1 MNVYC
6 IYKVSYILFYLI
18 GWFRRRIGAYPVT
31 VSFCRTT
38 WIRYRKCFIRSM
50 TSYFD
55 HLYSYSKSRWQDKKV
70 YQVLTEFIVTDIPN
84 MAYIV
89 FIDQQKWRWLP
100 PQKVVFVL
108 SIHCL
113 SQQLE
118 STKIS
123 LKLWSMLANC
133 MKLFIWCFPLSFGS
147 FGQAVSEEKIQMWI
161 VNRWRTTERQTPS
174 YDKC

>member
-1 MNVYC
+1 MFILWYH
-6 IYKVSYILFYLI
+6 KVQKHLPNCLKIAETNIVLI
-18 GWFRRRIGAYPVT
+18 VFNGVICDVGAYPVT

-133 MKLFIWCFPLSFGS
+133 MKLFIWTAWSGFL
-147 FGQAVSEEKIQMWI
+147 AHL
-161 VNRWRTTERQTPS
+161 TERP
-174 YDKC
+174 C